1 MFRLHS
7 GDENH
12 AVSAGSFELSVLDAA
27 RKYSDFFALS
37 ATECSV
43 STLKTTMPSS
53 LERLL
58 EEVCLPDLPFAQY
71 ASDSEVPLKVP
82 ALLAQ
87 CPNPTFCCLVAAPL
101 SLPGSS

>member
-1 MFRLHS
+1 MFRFYPE
-7 GDENH
+7 DKNH

-58 EEVCLPDLPFAQY
+58 EEFCLPSFSA
-71 ASDSEVPLKVP
+71 
-82 ALLAQ
+82 
-87 CPNPTFCCLVAAPL
+87 TRF
-101 SLPGSS
+101 GW